1 MYIASEGK
9 VNMIT
14 SGFIVGNHTVYSIF
28 LWVTNR

>member
-1 MYIASEGK
+1 MYIVSEGK